1 MSHNQLYYFQ
11 VDKGV
16 FMDKTIVELFAG
28 VGGFRLGLERNPGFK
43 TVWASQWEPST
54 KKQHAYEIYIQR
66 FGSTNVSN
74 EDINTVDKNLIP
86 NHTLLV
92 GGFPCQDYS
101 VARTKAAGIQGKKG
115 VLWWSI
121 HEVLKSKNPPFFLLE
136 NVDRLIKSP
145 GSQRGRDFGVMMRT
159 ISDLGY
165 SLEWRVINA
174 AEYGFAQRRR
184 RVFMF
189 GAHQSTQYHQ
199 SLKKQEPLELLKR
212 DGFFSSQFPVQ
223 DIQQLK
229 STDVT
234 KNLYQDLVK
243 VSDLFSF
250 NFLNSGLMIDGKV
263 ITAKVNPKIVPYQ
276 PLSGLIEKKVDKQY
290 YINQK
295 DKIEKFNYLKGPK
308 KINRTDKSGYEYV
321 YSEGGMAFPDP
332 LDKPARTMLTS
343 EGSIN
348 RSTHVISDPN
358 NGKLR
363 LLTPKECERING
375 FNDDWTKQD
384 INGDIVSDRKRY
396 FLMGNALVV
405 GLIEKMGQSLSRIMD
420 SE

>member
-1 MSHNQLYYFQ
+1 
-11 VDKGV
+11 
-16 FMDKTIVELFAG
+16 MDKTICELFAG
-28 VGGFRLGLERNPGFK
+28 VGGFRLGLEKNPGFK

-54 KKQHAYEIYIQR
+54 KKQHAYEIYIKQ

-74 EDINTVDKNLIP
+74 EDINLVDKKQIP
-86 NHTLLV
+86 DHTLLV

-101 VARTKAAGIQGKKG
+101 VARTKAEGIQGKKG

-121 HEVLKSKNPPFFLLE
+121 HEVLKTKNPPFFLLE

-145 GSQRGRDFGVMMRT
+145 GNQRGRDFGVMMRT
-159 ISDLGY
+159 LSDLGY

-189 GAHQSTQYHQ
+189 GSHKTTQYHKT
-199 SLKKQEPLELLKR
+199 LKKNDTQALLQKN
-212 DGFFSSQFPVQ
+212 GFFSSQFPVS
-223 DIQQLK
+223 DVQQLK
-229 STDVT
+229 STDVS
-234 KNLYQDLVK
+234 KSLYEDLVK

-250 NFLNSGLMIDGKV
+250 NFLNSGIMIDGKV
-263 ITAKVNPKIVPYQ
+263 ITAQVSPKTKPFL
-276 PLSGLIEKKVDKQY
+276 PLSKIIEKEVEDHY
-290 YINQK
+290 YIHQTAK
-295 DKIEKFNYLKGPK
+295 TEKFNYLKGPK

-332 LDKPARTMLTS
+332 LDKPARTILTS

-348 RSTHVISDPN
+348 RSTHVIKDPTTQ
-358 NGKLR
+358 KLR

-375 FNDDWTKQD
+375 FDDDWTQYD
-384 INGDIVSDRKRY
+384 IHGEMVSDRKRY

-405 GLIEKMGQSLSRIMD
+405 GLVEKMGQRLSQLID
-420 SE
+420 NEKQ

>member
-1 MSHNQLYYFQ
+1 
-11 VDKGV
+11 
-16 FMDKTIVELFAG
+16 MDKTIVELFAG
-28 VGGFRLGLERNPGFK
+28 VGGFRLGLEKNPGFK

-54 KKQHAYEIYIQR
+54 KKQHAYDIYIKQ

-74 EDINTVDKNLIP
+74 EDINQVDKNRIP
-86 NHTLLV
+86 DHTLLV

-101 VARTKAAGIQGKKG
+101 VARTKAEGIQGKKG

-121 HEVLKSKNPPFFLLE
+121 HDVLKTKNPPFFLLE

-159 ISDLGY
+159 LSDLGY

-189 GAHQSTQYHQ
+189 GSHKSTDYHQ
-199 SLKKQEPLELLKR
+199 RLKEKDPLNLLEKE
-212 DGFFSSQFPVQ
+212 GFFSSQFPVN
-223 DIQQLK
+223 DVQQLK
-229 STDVT
+229 STDVS
-234 KNLYQDLVK
+234 NALYDDLVK

-250 NFLNSGLMIDGKV
+250 NFLNSGMMIDGKV
-263 ITAKVNPKIVPYQ
+263 ITAKVNPKIEPYQ
-276 PLSGLIEKKVDKQY
+276 PLSRVIETEVESHY
-290 YINQK
+290 YIQQE
-295 DKIEKFNYLKGPK
+295 DKIDKFGYLKGPK
-308 KINRTDKSGYEYV
+308 KINRIDKSGYEYV

-332 LDKPARTMLTS
+332 LDKPARTILTS

-348 RSTHVISDPN
+348 RSTHVIKDPKS
-358 NGKLR
+358 GKLR

-375 FNDDWTKQD
+375 FGDDWTKYD
-384 INGDIVSDRKRY
+384 VHGDIVTDRKRY

-405 GLIEKMGQSLSRIMD
+405 GLIEKMGQKLGQIIDLENSNA
-420 SE
+420 